1 MTEEEKQSE
10 REYKKEA
17 EDRLKTLCHNLSI
30 YNYALDNT
38 DVRIREYIESVALD
52 TEGIIYMRYSVYCV
66 SFIC

>member
-52 TEGIIYMRYSVYCV
+52 TEGHNLYEILGILRFFFC
-66 SFIC
+66 